1 MQERDQE
8 PETSKKKD
16 SGRVTLSGQELIILI
31 VFT

>member
-1 MQERDQE
+1 MQEHDQE
-8 PETSKKKD
+8 PEQPKRRD

>member
-8 PETSKKKD
+8 PEQPKKKD
-16 SGRVTLSGQELIILI
+16 AGRVTLSGQELIILI